1 MARDE
6 VRQES
11 LTVYLAKPGLEG
23 VNDTI
28 KLPERL
34 AQFPIADD
42 TGSLGTLYVERRG
55 ANPPR
60 WGRFFVPQVEIAE
73 LGRASSTSALLHV
86 LIDDRAMLL
95 TFGQGR
101 HLMKSNCWEDRFGLR
116 VALNS
121 IGANRL
127 RSIDKSTLDTVG
139 LHSRVQV
146 SKEAAPSEFGIDVE
160 RDLLRA
166 ITGTP
171 EDPTL
176 GNTLSGLDSL
186 HISVR
191 VTPETLR
198 PLLSRYLAQ
207 FERETF
213 KEKFPWV
220 DYIRDVKDPALKNQL
235 DALMLEAVLARNLD
249 KCWLAVP
256 DPIEWAGIS
265 GFRYGRGRKH
275 TIYHDIDLV
284 TFLESTGIA
293 AESLTIDYLEKHDAC
308 AIDGDDSIRY
318 NWPIYKCVYCE
329 IDQSGETYLL
339 SGGRWYKVAS
349 DFVAQVNEYYENLTK
364 LDTDLPEY
372 NDESEGAYNERV
384 ATENPEHYAL
394 MDRKLISIGGG
405 YSKVEFCDLLSHE
418 NDLIHVKRYGG
429 SGVLSH
435 LFLQGIVSG
444 QSFASDTNFRE
455 AVNAHLPDEFKLQ
468 DIEARPD
475 PASYRVVYA
484 IISSEEGDNL
494 TLPFFSRLSV
504 RHAMQTLQ
512 GYGYNVA
519 LTKIHV
525 ADARSKIK
533 KIAAKRKR

>member
-11 LTVYLAKPGLEG
+11 LTIYLVKSGLEG

-28 KLPERL
+28 KTPERL
-34 AQFPIADD
+34 VPFPIVDG
-42 TGSLGTLYVERRG
+42 TGNLGTLYVERRG
-55 ANPPR
+55 ANPPK
-60 WGRFFVPQVEIAE
+60 WGNFFVPQVDIAE
-73 LGRASSTSALLHV
+73 LGRASSTSAVLHV
-86 LIDDRAMLL
+86 LIDGRAMLL

-101 HLMKSNCWEDRFGLR
+101 HLMKPNCWEDRFGLR

-127 RSIDKSTLDTVG
+127 RSIDTSKLDTVG

-171 EDPTL
+171 DDPGL

-186 HISVR
+186 HINAR

-198 PLLSRYLAQ
+198 PLVSKYLAQ
-207 FERETF
+207 FEKETF

-220 DYIRDVKDPALKNQL
+220 DYIRDVKDPALKDEL
-235 DALMLEAVLARNLD
+235 DALMLQAILARDLD

-256 DPIEWAGIS
+256 EPIEWASIS
-265 GFRYGRGRKH
+265 GFRYGRGRKNP
-275 TIYHDIDLV
+275 ICHDIDLV
-284 TFLESTGIA
+284 AFLDSVGDTD
-293 AESLTIDYLEKHDAC
+293 SLTIEYLEKHDVC

-318 NWPIYKCVYCE
+318 DWRIYKCVYCE
-329 IDQSGETYLL
+329 IDHSGQTYLL
-339 SGGRWYKVAS
+339 SGGRWYKVAT
-349 DFVAQVNEYYENLTK
+349 DFVAQVNEFYENLTK
-364 LDTDLPEY
+364 FDVELPEY
-372 NDESEGAYNERV
+372 DDESEGAYNDRI
-384 ATENPEHYAL
+384 AAENPERYAL
-394 MDRKLISIGGG
+394 MDRKLVSIGGG
-405 YSKVEFCDLLSHE
+405 YSKVEFCDLLSHK

-444 QSFASDTNFRE
+444 QSFASDMSFRE
-455 AVNAHLPDEFKLQ
+455 AVNAHLPDGFKIS
-468 DIEARPD
+468 DIETRPD
-475 PASYRVVYA
+475 ATKYRVVFA
-484 IISSEEGDNL
+484 IISNEQGENL

-512 GYGYNVA
+512 GYGYNVV
-519 LTKIHV
+519 LTKIRV
-525 ADARSKIK
+525 VESRSKTK
-533 KIAAKRKR
+533 RFAAKKKR